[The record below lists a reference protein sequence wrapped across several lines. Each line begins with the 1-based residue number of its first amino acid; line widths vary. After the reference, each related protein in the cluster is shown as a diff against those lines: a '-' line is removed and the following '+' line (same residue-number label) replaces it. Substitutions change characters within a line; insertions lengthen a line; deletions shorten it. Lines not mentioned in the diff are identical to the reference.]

1 MGYRQL
7 GRFTER
13 HRLTLIKLL
22 NIPQARLPS
31 YSTIRR
37 VMVHTDY
44 QKLQI
49 AFNKWSQQ
57 YSKIKSKEW
66 VSIDGKSLKNTVN
79 NFDKSEQNFVNCVS
93 AFSHERGL
101 VLGIKIFENK
111 QESEI
116 KIVRKLLDILDLK
129 GVVFTLDALHC
140 QKKQ

>member
-1 MGYRQL
+1 M
-7 GRFTER
+7 
-13 HRLTLIKLL
+13 IKLL
-22 NIPQARLPS
+22 NIPQARVPS

-57 YSKIKSKEW
+57 YSLIRSKEW
-66 VSIDGKSLKNTVN
+66 VSIDGKSLKNTVHN
-79 NFDKSEQNFVNCVS
+79 SDKSEQNFINCVS
-93 AFSHERGL
+93 VFSHERGW

-116 KIVRKLLDILDLK
+116 TIVRKLL
-129 GVVFTLDALHC
+129 
-140 QKKQ
+140 